1 MVEIN
6 KLKGY
11 INMHFELMFSKEW
24 LKLMGLNQLTS
35 FYFTLVSTIIFK
47 NNFSESYFAK
57 VCIYLYRCSYARNL
71 KFGT

>member
-35 FYFTLVSTIIFK
+35 FYLTLVSTIIFE
-47 NNFSESYFAK
+47 NNFSESIFCKSMYIFILLQKYF
-57 VCIYLYRCSYARNL
+57 
-71 KFGT
+71 T